1 MKQNIPFFSFKPS
14 HERLRTEMLEIF
26 ANVYDDNSYI
36 LGKRLQA
43 FETEYAL
50 WNETQFCIGVGNGLD
65 ALRISL
71 LALGIGPGDEVILPS
86 NAYIACWLAVSQIGA
101 TPIPVEPRLDTY
113 NIDYQIIEEKIT
125 NETKAI
131 MPVHLYGQACE
142 MGAIMDI
149 ATRHNLA
156 IVEDN
161 AQGHGAK
168 YRGQA
173 TGSFGK
179 INATSFYPT
188 KNLGAL
194 GDGGAITTNDA
205 NLANFCRDYRNYG
218 SSEKYHNRI
227 IGCNSRLDEMQ
238 AAFLSLKLKHLA
250 ADNAKR
256 LQLANYYLENL
267 QGIGDINLP
276 ILAEDCSHCWHL
288 FVIRSNHRDALQEF
302 LAKKGI
308 QTMIHYPIPP
318 HLQEAYRDLGYAKG
332 DFPLAEKIALE
343 ALSLPLYSEMEKAVA
358 EKVVEAVVEFFK
370 LKQRKIA

>member
-1 MKQNIPFFSFKPS
+1 MVHNIPFFSFKTS
-14 HERLRTEMLEIF
+14 HEQLRTEMLDIF
-26 ANVYDDNSYI
+26 ANVYDANSYI
-36 LGKRLQA
+36 LGKQLQA
-43 FETEYAL
+43 FENEYAY

-71 LALGIGPGDEVILPS
+71 LALGIEPGDEVIVPS

-101 TPIPVEPRLDTY
+101 IPIPVEPKLDTY
-113 NIDYQIIEEKIT
+113 NIDCQRIEEKIT
-125 NETKAI
+125 NKTKAI

-142 MGAIMDI
+142 MGAITEI

-168 YRGQA
+168 YKGQA

-205 NLANFCRDYRNYG
+205 QLANFCRDYRNYG
-218 SSEKYHNRI
+218 SEKKYHNHI
-227 IGCNSRLDEMQ
+227 KGCNSRLDEIQ
-238 AAFLSLKLKHLA
+238 AAFLRLKLKHLTT
-250 ADNAKR
+250 DNAKR
-256 LQLANYYLENL
+256 LKLANYYLENL
-267 QGIGDINLP
+267 QGIGDLNLP
-276 ILAEDCSHCWHL
+276 VLAEDCSHCWHL
-288 FVIRSNHRDALQEF
+288 FVIRSSHRDELQNF

-308 QTMIHYPIPP
+308 QSMIHYPIPP

-332 DFPLAEKIALE
+332 AFPLAEKIALE
-343 ALSLPLYSEMEKAVA
+343 ALSLPLYAEMEIASAEIVVNAVI
-358 EKVVEAVVEFFK
+358 EFF
-370 LKQRKIA
+370 RINI